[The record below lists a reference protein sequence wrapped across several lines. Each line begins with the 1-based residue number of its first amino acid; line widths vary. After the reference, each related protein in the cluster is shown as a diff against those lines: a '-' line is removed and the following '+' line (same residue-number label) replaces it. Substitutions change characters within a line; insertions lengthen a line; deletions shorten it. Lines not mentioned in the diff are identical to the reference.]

1 MKKNIAVYCRVSS
14 LDQARFG
21 FSLNDQ
27 ERRIRAYL
35 NAMEEP
41 ESYEIEV
48 FREEGV
54 SAKNTNRPE
63 LQRLLQKVHHH
74 DVDEIYILT
83 LSRLT
88 RNVSDLCMLIETFNQ
103 HNVQFASLTEKIDTR
118 SAHGRFF
125 VYMLGCLAQLERE
138 EISERTNRGLEESA
152 MEGNY
157 PVGNHPP
164 FGYKKVNKKLV
175 PDEASAAIVK
185 EIFEKIAYEDYS
197 VFLLSVIL
205 NQTGAGNVKW
215 TVDRIYKT
223 IRNPIYYGTLEYKS
237 LHIENHSPA
246 IISEDLWN
254 KANSQLKHYRK
265 ATPGKYIFK
274 GYVVCA
280 KCKRPLVGKSTLK
293 KKTKTRYLYYYCYDC
308 KKNMAEAKIMR
319 KINTEMS
326 IQLRIYEYDRFVKKL
341 SANHTKFSSLFSKL
355 DYAKMTG
362 VIEEEFYCKEMDKYK
377 EEWAVILRQLTNAF
391 TKIKKMQ
398 YSETDFLEQRRFL
411 SDTIKEIQI
420 DFEGKNIKI
429 IWK

>member
-1 MKKNIAVYCRVSS
+1 MKKKIAVYCRVSS
-14 LDQARFG
+14 LDQARYG

-27 ERRIRAYL
+27 ERRIRTYL
-35 NAMEEP
+35 SAMEEP
-41 ESYEIEV
+41 ETYEIEV

-54 SAKNTNRPE
+54 SAKDTKRPE
-63 LQRLLQKVHHH
+63 LQRLLQKVNQHK
-74 DVDEIYILT
+74 VDEVYILT

-103 HNVQFASLTEKIDTR
+103 NNVQFASLTEKIDTR

-164 FGYKKVNKKLV
+164 IGYKRVKKKLV
-175 PDEASAAIVK
+175 PDEPSASIIK
-185 EIFEKIAYEDYS
+185 DIFEKIAYEDYS
-197 VFLLSVIL
+197 VFLLSVML
-205 NQTGAGNVKW
+205 NQSNAGGIKW
-215 TVDRIYKT
+215 SVDRIYK
-223 IRNPIYYGTLEYKS
+223 IIKNPLYYGMLEYKG
-237 LHIENHSPA
+237 LRIENHTPA
-246 IISEDLWN
+246 IVSKELWD
-254 KANSQLKHYRK
+254 KANDQLKHYRK

-274 GYVVCA
+274 GYIVCA

-308 KKNMAEAKIMR
+308 KKNMAETKIMK

-326 IQLRIYEYDRFVKKL
+326 VQLRIYEYKKFVKKL
-341 SANHTKFSSLFSKL
+341 SLSHARFSSLFSKL
-355 DYAKMTG
+355 DYAKMSGT
-362 VIEEEFYCKEMDKYK
+362 IEDDFYCQEMDKYQ
-377 EEWAVILRQLTNAF
+377 EEWSVILRKLSNAF
-391 TKIKKMQ
+391 NDIRNLRF
-398 YSETDFLEQRRFL
+398 SEMDFLEQRRFL

-420 DFEGKNIKI
+420 DFEGNIIKI
-429 IWK
+429 VWR

>member
-41 ESYEIEV
+41 ESYDIEV

-63 LQRLLQKVHHH
+63 LQKLLQKVHHH
-74 DVDEIYILT
+74 EVDEIYILT

-175 PDEASAAIVK
+175 PDEAASQIVRD
-185 EIFEKIAYEDYS
+185 IFKKIAYDDYS
-197 VFLLSVIL
+197 VFLLSVML
-205 NQTGAGNVKW
+205 NQSNAGNTKW
-215 TVDRIYKT
+215 TVEKIYKT
-223 IRNPIYYGTLEYKS
+223 IRNPLYYGMLEYKE
-237 LHIENHSPA
+237 LRIENHTPA
-246 IISEDLWN
+246 IVSKDLWDR
-254 KANSQLKHYRK
+254 ANSQLKHYRK

-280 KCKRPLVGKSTLK
+280 KCNKALVGKSTVN
-293 KKTKTRYLYYYCYDC
+293 KKTKKRYLYYYCYDC
-308 KKNMAEAKIMR
+308 KKNMSEIKIM
-319 KINTEMS
+319 KKVNTEIS
-326 IQLRIYEYDRFVKKL
+326 VQLRVYEYSKFLKKL
-341 SANHTKFSSLFSKL
+341 SASHIKFNSLFSKL
-355 DYAKMTG
+355 DYAKMSG
-362 VIEEEFYCKEMDKYK
+362 VIEDNFYCQEMDKYK
-377 EEWAVILRQLTNAF
+377 EEWSIILKQLSSTYR
-391 TKIKKMQ
+391 KIKNLRF
-398 YSETDFLEQRRFL
+398 SEIDFLEQRRFL

-420 DFEGKNIKI
+420 NFEKCSVNIV
-429 IWK
+429 WK